1 MKTISILLLT
11 FIMLACSSCFKKM
24 AQSQAA
30 DRNDELHFLEKHY
43 SEDQM
48 NKLLSTKTV
57 FFYRKGDKPALD
69 SLKQSL
75 NANWTITPLIFADI
89 SEFDT
94 YYGNPDFSY
103 FIIEGITTTTY
114 SSSGSYSNTHYYLTL
129 QSWDRYDSKKKKV
142 QTDAFCRIELYPN
155 SSTLFSGTY
164 VSKKNDVI
172 GKLYDHGEFYNWTP
186 VLLGAHLGIVDAN
199 LRNKYRPWL
208 YADVSDPNIER
219 LARKDTLFILNTDF
233 KSFNKFNGK
242 ETKNSD
248 LEFSAYGGP
257 YRVCNSAELFQIFE
271 NEKRGRLLFEYVKS
285 STDKYVS
292 VIDTRDKKYIY
303 KKYTPVSYNLKSKD
317 LAKILNN

>member
-1 MKTISILLLT
+1 MKSLAIPLMVLILT
-11 FIMLACSSCFKKM
+11 CSSCFKKM

-30 DRNDELHFLEKHY
+30 DRKDELHFLEKHF
-43 SEDQM
+43 SEEQM
-48 NKLLSTKTV
+48 NKLLATKTV
-57 FFYRKGDKPALD
+57 FFYRKSDLPALD
-69 SLKQSL
+69 SLKTSL

-94 YYGNPDFSY
+94 YYGNPDYSY

-114 SSSGSYSNTHYYLTL
+114 SSTGSYTNTHYYLTL
-129 QSWDRYDSKKKKV
+129 QAYENFDSKKKKV

-155 SSTLFSGTY
+155 ASTLFSGTY

-186 VLLGAHLGIVDAN
+186 VLLGAHLGIVEAN
-199 LRNKYRPWL
+199 LKNKYRPWL
-208 YADVSDPNIER
+208 YADVNDPNIAR

-233 KSFNKFNGK
+233 MSYNKFNGK
-242 ETKNSD
+242 EKKNTD
-248 LEFSAYGGP
+248 LEFSAYGAP
-257 YRVCNSAELFQIFE
+257 YRVCSGAELFQIFE
-271 NEKRGRLLFEYVKS
+271 SEKRGRLLFEYVKS

-292 VIDTRDKKYIY
+292 VIDIKDKKYIY